1 MWDRFGLT
9 LEASEWQNAWY
20 VHGIYQDGLRNEGH
34 VLGHW
39 GADWRTVNDGVGALS
54 WMTQLDWQPRFGGVF
69 AATYRSIDNEAYTG
83 QPYERGYDL
92 EVRYSR
98 KWQEFYYGAEISTGR
113 DVFGE
118 SFTRIGGFIRF

>member
-1 MWDRFGLT
+1 MT
-9 LEASEWQNAWY
+9 L
-20 VHGIYQDGLRNEGH
+20 
-34 VLGHW
+34 
-39 GADWRTVNDGVGALS
+39 
-54 WMTQLDWQPRFGGVF
+54 LDCQPRVGGVF